1 MSMEQQVDNV
11 PVDQVDTGALEN
23 NVVEEAVSD
32 DFFADLDRSVN
43 SGILEEA
50 DTSVSSASGDNK
62 PQHVQGEGQTQGQE
76 QVETLKQR
84 YADSS
89 KEGKRLSGKLNELEP
104 YVPIINAMKDDP
116 NLVTHV
122 RNYFEGGGQAP
133 KNMKEQLKLDED
145 FVFDPD
151 EAVSEPDSDSARV
164 LQSTID
170 GVVQKR
176 LSDTLGK
183 QKAENQRL
191 SQESDF
197 RQRYEMNE
205 DEWTDFRDFAKQKT
219 LTLDDIYYLKNRES
233 RETNIAKDA
242 STQVAQQMK
251 NVNVRPQSLATSGS
265 QEVEASQDDQ
275 LFNSILGIDK
285 DLESAFG

>member
-1 MSMEQQVDNV
+1 MEQQVDNAS
-11 PVDQVDTGALEN
+11 VDQVDIGALED

-251 NVNVRPQSLATSGS
+251 NVNERPQSLATTGS
-265 QEVEASQDDQ
+265 QQVESSQEDQ

>member
-1 MSMEQQVDNV
+1 MEQQVDNA
-11 PVDQVDTGALEN
+11 PLNQVDIGALED
-23 NVVEEAVSD
+23 NVTEEAVSD

-62 PQHVQGEGQTQGQE
+62 PQHVQGEGQTQGQDE
-76 QVETLKQR
+76 VETLKQR

-104 YVPIINAMKDDP
+104 FLPIINAMKDDP

-151 EAVSEPDSDSARV
+151 EAVSDQNSDSAKV
-164 LQSTID
+164 LQATID

-176 LSDTLGK
+176 LNNTLSK
-183 QKAENQRL
+183 QKAENKRL
-191 SQESDF
+191 SQESEF
-197 RQRYEMNE
+197 RQKYNMNE
-205 DEWTDFRDFAKQKT
+205 GEWDDFKTFAKTKT
-219 LTLDDIYYLKNRES
+219 LSLDDIYYLKNRES

-242 STQVAQQMK
+242 SNQVAQQMK
-251 NVNVRPQSLATSGS
+251 NVNERPQSLATSGS
-265 QEVEASQDDQ
+265 QQVEVSPNDQ
-275 LFNSILGIDK
+275 LFDSILGIDK

>member
-1 MSMEQQVDNV
+1 MEQQVDNV

-265 QEVEASQDDQ
+265 QEVESSQDDQ

>member
-1 MSMEQQVDNV
+1 MEQQVDNA
-11 PVDQVDTGALEN
+11 PLNQVDIGALED
-23 NVVEEAVSD
+23 NVTEEAVSD

-62 PQHVQGEGQTQGQE
+62 PQNVKGEGQTQSQDDD
-76 QVETLKQR
+76 VETLKQR

-151 EAVSEPDSDSARV
+151 EAVSDQSSDSAKV
-164 LQSTID
+164 LQATID

-176 LSDTLGK
+176 LNSTLSK
-183 QKAENQRL
+183 QKAENRKL
-191 SQESDF
+191 SQESEF
-197 RQRYEMNE
+197 RQKYNMNE
-205 DEWTDFRDFAKQKT
+205 SEWDDFKTFAKTKN

-242 STQVAQQMK
+242 SNQVAQQMK
-251 NVNVRPQSLATSGS
+251 NVNERPQSLATSGS
-265 QEVEASQDDQ
+265 QQVETSQDDQ

>member
-1 MSMEQQVDNV
+1 MSMEQQVDNAS
-11 PVDQVDTGALEN
+11 VDQVDIGALED

-251 NVNVRPQSLATSGS
+251 NVNERPQSLATSGS
-265 QEVEASQDDQ
+265 QQVESSQDDQ

>member
-1 MSMEQQVDNV
+1 MEQQVDNAS
-11 PVDQVDTGALEN
+11 VDQVDIGALED

-251 NVNVRPQSLATSGS
+251 NVNERPQSLATTGS
-265 QEVEASQDDQ
+265 QQVESSQDDQ

>member
-1 MSMEQQVDNV
+1 MSMEQEVDNV
-11 PVDQVDTGALEN
+11 LADTSTLEN
-23 NVVEEAVSD
+23 NVVEETVPD
-32 DFFADLDRSVN
+32 DFFAQLDNSVN

-50 DTSVSSASGDNK
+50 DTFVSSASGDNK
-62 PQHVQGEGQTQGQE
+62 PQHVQGEGQKQSQE
-76 QVETLKQR
+76 DVETLRQR
-84 YADSS
+84 YSDSS
-89 KEGKRLSGKLNELEP
+89 KEGKRLNGRLTELQP
-104 YVPIINAMKDDP
+104 YMPIINAMKDDP

-122 RNYFEGGGQAP
+122 RNYFEGGGQTP

-151 EAVSEPDSDSARV
+151 EAVSDNDSDSAKV
-164 LQSTID
+164 LQATID

-176 LSDTLGK
+176 LGDTLNK
-183 QKAENQRL
+183 QKVENQRL

-205 DEWTDFRDFAKQKT
+205 DEWGDFRDFAKTKT

-233 RETNIAKDA
+233 RETNIAKDS

-251 NVNVRPQSLATSGS
+251 SVNQRPQSLATSGS
-265 QEVEASQDDQ
+265 QEVESSTEDQ

>member
-1 MSMEQQVDNV
+1 MEQQVDNASV
-11 PVDQVDTGALEN
+11 EQVDIGALED
-23 NVVEEAVSD
+23 NVTEEAVSD

-251 NVNVRPQSLATSGS
+251 NVNERPQSLATTGS
-265 QEVEASQDDQ
+265 QQVESSQADQ

>member
-1 MSMEQQVDNV
+1 MSMETQVDNTLEQSDVLESNTAEQTV
-11 PVDQVDTGALEN
+11 P
-23 NVVEEAVSD
+23 D
-32 DFFADLDRSVN
+32 DFFAQLDNSVN

-50 DTSVSSASGDNK
+50 DTSVSSTSGDNK
-62 PQHVQGEGQTQGQE
+62 PQNSKVEGQKQSPDE
-76 QVETLKQR
+76 VETLRQR

-89 KEGKRLSGKLNELEP
+89 KEGKRLNGRLNELEP

-116 NLVTHV
+116 NLVSHV

-133 KNMKEQLKLDED
+133 KNMKEELKLDED

-151 EAVSEPDSDSARV
+151 EAVSEPGSDSAKV
-164 LQSTID
+164 LNATID
-170 GVVQKR
+170 GVVQQR
-176 LSDTLGK
+176 LNDTLGR
-183 QKAENQRL
+183 QKTENKRL

-197 RQRYEMNE
+197 RQRFEMGE
-205 DEWTDFRDFAKQKT
+205 DEWGDFKTFAKNKT

-251 NVNVRPQSLATSGS
+251 NVNERPQSLATTGS
-265 QEVEASQDDQ
+265 QEVENSQEDQ
-275 LFNSILGIDK
+275 LFDSILGIDK
-285 DLESAFG
+285 HLESAFG

>member
-1 MSMEQQVDNV
+1 MEQQVDNV

-122 RNYFEGGGQAP
+122 RNYFEGGGQTP

-151 EAVSEPDSDSARV
+151 EAVSDPGSDSARV

-176 LSDTLGK
+176 LSDTLGR

-251 NVNVRPQSLATSGS
+251 NVNERPQSLATSGS
-265 QEVEASQDDQ
+265 QQVESSQDDQ

>member
-1 MSMEQQVDNV
+1 MEQEVDNV
-11 PVDQVDTGALEN
+11 LADTSTLEN
-23 NVVEEAVSD
+23 NVVEETVPD
-32 DFFADLDRSVN
+32 DFFAQLDNSVN

-50 DTSVSSASGDNK
+50 DTFVSSASGDNK
-62 PQHVQGEGQTQGQE
+62 PQHVQGEGQKQSQE
-76 QVETLKQR
+76 DVETLRQR
-84 YADSS
+84 YSDSS
-89 KEGKRLSGKLNELEP
+89 KEGKRLNGRLTELQP
-104 YVPIINAMKDDP
+104 YMPIINAMKDDP

-122 RNYFEGGGQAP
+122 RNYFEGGGQTP

-151 EAVSEPDSDSARV
+151 EAVSDNDSDSAKV
-164 LQSTID
+164 LQATID

-176 LSDTLGK
+176 LGDTLNK
-183 QKAENQRL
+183 QKVENQRL

-205 DEWTDFRDFAKQKT
+205 DEWGDFRDFAKTKT

-251 NVNVRPQSLATSGS
+251 SVNQRPQSLATSGS
-265 QEVEASQDDQ
+265 QEVESSTEDQ

>member
-1 MSMEQQVDNV
+1 MSMEQQVDNASV
-11 PVDQVDTGALEN
+11 EEVDIGALED
-23 NVVEEAVSD
+23 NVTEEAVSD

-205 DEWTDFRDFAKQKT
+205 DEWSDFRDFAKQKT

-265 QEVEASQDDQ
+265 QEVESSQDDQ

>member
-251 NVNVRPQSLATSGS
+251 NVNERPQSLATTGS
-265 QEVEASQDDQ
+265 QQVESSQDDQ

>member
-1 MSMEQQVDNV
+1 MEQQVDNV

-151 EAVSEPDSDSARV
+151 EAVSEPGSDSARV

-170 GVVQKR
+170 GVVQRR

-265 QEVEASQDDQ
+265 QEVESSQDDQ

>member
-1 MSMEQQVDNV
+1 MEQQVDNA
-11 PVDQVDTGALEN
+11 PLNQVDIGALED
-23 NVVEEAVSD
+23 NVTEEAVSD

-62 PQHVQGEGQTQGQE
+62 PQNVKGEGQTQSQNDD
-76 QVETLKQR
+76 VETLKQR

-104 YVPIINAMKDDP
+104 FLPIINAMKDDP

-151 EAVSEPDSDSARV
+151 EAVSDQSSDSAKV
-164 LQSTID
+164 LQATID

-176 LSDTLGK
+176 LNNTLSK
-183 QKAENQRL
+183 QKAENKRL
-191 SQESDF
+191 SQESEF
-197 RQRYEMNE
+197 RQKYNMNE
-205 DEWTDFRDFAKQKT
+205 GEWDDFKTFAKTKT
-219 LTLDDIYYLKNRES
+219 LSLDDIYYLKNRES

-242 STQVAQQMK
+242 SNQVAQQMK
-251 NVNVRPQSLATSGS
+251 NVNERPQSLATSGS
-265 QEVEASQDDQ
+265 QQVEVSQNDQ
-275 LFNSILGIDK
+275 LFDSILGLDK

>member
-1 MSMEQQVDNV
+1 MEQQVDNASI
-11 PVDQVDTGALEN
+11 DQMDIGALED
-23 NVVEEAVSD
+23 NVTEEAVSD

-62 PQHVQGEGQTQGQE
+62 PQHVQGEGQTQGQDE
-76 QVETLKQR
+76 VETLKQR

-151 EAVSEPDSDSARV
+151 EAVSDPSSDSARV

-176 LSDTLGK
+176 LNDTLGR

-205 DEWTDFRDFAKQKT
+205 DEWNDFRSFAKQKT

-242 STQVAQQMK
+242 SNQVAQQMK
-251 NVNVRPQSLATSGS
+251 NVNERPQSLATTGS
-265 QEVEASQDDQ
+265 QQVESSQDDQ

>member
-1 MSMEQQVDNV
+1 MEQQVDNASV
-11 PVDQVDTGALEN
+11 EQVDIGALED
-23 NVVEEAVSD
+23 NVTEEAVSD

-62 PQHVQGEGQTQGQE
+62 PQSVQGEVQTQSQDN
-76 QVETLKQR
+76 VETLKQR

-89 KEGKRLSGKLNELEP
+89 KEGKRLSGKLNELAA
-104 YVPIINAMKDDP
+104 YVHIINAMKDAP

-122 RNYFEGGGQAP
+122 RSYFEGGGQAP

-251 NVNVRPQSLATSGS
+251 NVNERPQSLATTGS
-265 QEVEASQDDQ
+265 QQVESSQDDQ

>member
-1 MSMEQQVDNV
+1 MEQQVDNV
-11 PVDQVDTGALEN
+11 SVDQVDTGALEN
-23 NVVEEAVSD
+23 NVVEETVSD

-62 PQHVQGEGQTQGQE
+62 PQSVKGEGQTQSQDNN
-76 QVETLKQR
+76 VETLKQR

-104 YVPIINAMKDDP
+104 FLPIINAMKDDP

-133 KNMKEQLKLDED
+133 KNMKEELKLDED

-151 EAVSEPDSDSARV
+151 EAVSDQSSDSAKV
-164 LQSTID
+164 LQATID

-176 LSDTLGK
+176 LSSTLSK
-183 QKAENQRL
+183 QKAENKRL
-191 SQESDF
+191 SSESEF
-197 RQRYEMNE
+197 RQKYNMNE
-205 DEWTDFRDFAKQKT
+205 GEWDDFKAFAKTKT
-219 LTLDDIYYLKNRES
+219 LSLDDIYYLKNRES

-242 STQVAQQMK
+242 SSQVAQQMK
-251 NVNVRPQSLATSGS
+251 NVNERPQSLATSGS
-265 QEVEASQDDQ
+265 QQVEVSQNDQ
-275 LFNSILGIDK
+275 LFDSILGIDK

>member
-1 MSMEQQVDNV
+1 MEQQVDNAS
-11 PVDQVDTGALEN
+11 VDQVDIGALED
-23 NVVEEAVSD
+23 NVGEEAVSD
-32 DFFADLDRSVN
+32 AFFADLDRSVN

-62 PQHVQGEGQTQGQE
+62 PQSVQGEVQTQSQDN
-76 QVETLKQR
+76 VETLKQR

-205 DEWTDFRDFAKQKT
+205 DEWDDFRSFAKQKT

-251 NVNVRPQSLATSGS
+251 NVNERPQSLATSGS
-265 QEVEASQDDQ
+265 QQVESSQEDQ